1 MAFLITTPKL
11 SCKIKDTTGIECPG
25 CGIQRSFELL
35 INGHFVESFKMYPAL
50 LPLLFTLGILAYH
63 TFRGNLKTLA
73 ILKYSFIIS
82 VAIMLIS
89 YILKFI

>member
-1 MAFLITTPKL
+1 MDFLITTPKL

-35 INGHFVESFKMYPAL
+35 LNGNLLESIKMYPAL
-50 LPLLFTLGILAYH
+50 LPLIFTMGILSYH

-73 ILKYSFIIS
+73 ILKYSFILT
-82 VAIMLIS
+82 VAIILIS

>member
-1 MAFLITTPKL
+1 MAFLITIPKL

-35 INGHFVESFKMYPAL
+35 LNGHFIDSFKMYPAL
-50 LPLLFTLGILAYH
+50 LPLIFTLSVLGFH
-63 TFRGNLKTLA
+63 TFKGNLKTLA
-73 ILKYSFIIS
+73 LLKFSLVGTIAII
-82 VAIMLIS
+82 IIS